1 MNKQAVVEAV
11 AKRLGVTRARA
22 GEITD
27 LFFSQ
32 TGIIASELKRGGKVA
47 ISGFGNF
54 ELRRRAARE
63 GTESA
68 DREGA
73 RDQGLGRPGVPGR
86 QGLEGNREPEALTA
100 RAAGLRIGAAV
111 APPALPWSGRGPP
124 VR

>member
-1 MNKQAVVEAV
+1 MNKQDVVEAV

-32 TGIIASELKRGGKVA
+32 AGIIAAELKRGGKIA

-63 GTESA
+63 GRNPRTGKLLVIKAST
-68 DREGA
+68 
-73 RDQGLGRPGVPGR
+73 VP
-86 QGLEGNREPEALTA
+86 AF
-100 RAAGLRIGAAV
+100 RAAK
-111 APPALPWSGRGPP
+111 ALKEIVNRK
-124 VR
+124 R